1 MTTMMLDLTCPETL
15 DPLMKVAGP
24 LAKRLS
30 ARIVGAHV
38 SPAFEGVAPI
48 EPFALSDAYYD
59 EIRARYEADV
69 KKRTK
74 QVDEKLSKVLAADG
88 SLTGNITHATAGPN
102 GIGAKLARL
111 ARNYD
116 LVVAL
121 QKGKINRAVAPEV
134 LALDAG
140 RPVLVVPEHTSSTDI
155 GSHVMIAWNGTREA
169 ARAAFDVLPLVKPEG
184 RITVVA
190 IDTGQEDAGK
200 GFVPGDTLARTLAR
214 DGLKVEAMSRKLS
227 SKTIGNELLNAAS
240 DIGADMIAMG
250 AYGHT
255 RWRELVF
262 GGATRSIV
270 DQITVPVL
278 MAH

>member
-1 MTTMMLDLTCPETL
+1 MTTMMLDLTCPEAL
-15 DPLMKVAGP
+15 DPLMEIATP
-24 LAKRLS
+24 LAKRLP

-59 EIRARYEADV
+59 EVRARYEKDV
-69 KKRTK
+69 DKRAKEMDQALTK
-74 QVDEKLSKVLAADG
+74 ALSAEDLR
-88 SLTGNITHATAGPN
+88 GNLTHATAGPN
-102 GIGAKLARL
+102 GIGPKLARL

-116 LVVAL
+116 LIIAL
-121 QKGKINRAVAPEV
+121 QKGKVNVAIAPEV

-140 RPVLVVPEHTSSTDI
+140 RPVLVVPEATSATDV
-155 GSHVMIAWNGTREA
+155 GSHVMIAWNGTRES
-169 ARAAFDVLPLVKPEG
+169 ARAAFDVLPLIKEDG

-190 IDTGQEDAGK
+190 IDTGQEDATH

-214 DGLKVEAMSRKLS
+214 DGLKVETMSRKLT
-227 SKTIGNELLNAAS
+227 SKTIGNELLNAAA

-255 RWRELVF
+255 RWREMVF
-262 GGATRSIV
+262 GGATRSII